1 LGPELTRL
9 VKGSTDLS
17 IDADKNL
24 GPLINLIE
32 RSQPILDSQTDS
44 ADAIDA
50 WARHL
55 ATITKQLA
63 ATDVAVAGV
72 LQKGGPAADQGRQ
85 LFQRLQP
92 TLPLLL
98 ANLVSIGEV
107 AIAYQPAIEQ
117 LLVLFPQSIA
127 NVQGMM
133 TANRNT
139 KQDYKGLFLDFNLN
153 LNLPPVCNTGFLPP
167 QQQRVPSFEDFPDRP
182 PGDLYCRVPQDSPF
196 NVRGARNYP
205 CLTVPGKRAPTAK
218 MCESDEQY
226 VPLNDGYNWKGDPN
240 ATLSGQAVPHLPPEP
255 AADPNT
261 PPQAPIAAAEYDPAT
276 GTYVGPDGRLYSQ
289 ANLAQT
295 APADRTWQSML
306 IPPAS

>member
-1 LGPELTRL
+1 M
-9 VKGSTDLS
+9 
-17 IDADKNL
+17 
-24 GPLINLIE
+24 PLH
-32 RSQPILDSQTDS
+32 DD
-44 ADAIDA
+44 
-50 WARHL
+50 
-55 ATITKQLA
+55 
-63 ATDVAVAGV
+63 AVAGV

-85 LFQRLQP
+85 LLQRLQP

-107 AIAYQPAIEQ
+107 AVAYQPAIEQ
-117 LLVLFPQSIA
+117 LLVLFPQGIA

-205 CLTVPGKRAPTAK
+205 CLTVAGKRAPTVK

-240 ATLSGQAVPHLPPEP
+240 ATMSGQAVPQLPPES
-255 AADPNT
+255 AVDPNT
-261 PPQAPIAAAEYDPAT
+261 PPSGPAAEPIAAAEYDPAT
-276 GTYVGPDGRLYSQ
+276 GTYVGPDGRLYNQ

-295 APADRTWQSML
+295 APTSKTWQSML
-306 IPPAS
+306 IPPES